1 MSRRRGGRGL
11 PAAALPAIALPPS
24 TLPAAALP
32 AIVLLAAALAFAVA
46 AALAGCGG
54 DVSPGDSPD
63 PAATAAMADP
73 SPAQA
78 VYLVGGSSARECL
91 ESNAAWGAAIRAAGG
106 PEVLAVD
113 LGESNQS
120 YSADRRLVQGM
131 PEGSLVL
138 IGVSL
143 GRYTSPP
150 PKALGDKPLDAEAR
164 AALAGE
170 VEIRHRYSEKKIQTD
185 ERKGEIL
192 DLWLAERYELYRRN
206 YEANH
211 EELQRLFRA
220 CRDRGL
226 RVALLELPLNL
237 EFMGDR
243 LDTLRSRYRQDCRRL
258 AATAGVPFLSFV
270 EEVGLRNTEFYDL
283 AHLVEPGREKWQARL
298 SEEVVALLHA
308 SP

>member
-1 MSRRRGGRGL
+1 ML
-11 PAAALPAIALPPS
+11 
-24 TLPAAALP
+24 
-32 AIVLLAAALAFAVA
+32 LLAAALGLAL

-54 DVSPGDSPD
+54 GDSAPGSAASSPAAAPEPGASPD
-63 PAATAAMADP
+63 PVTTAAAGDP
-73 SPAQA
+73 LPPGTQA

-91 ESNAAWGAAIRAAGG
+91 ESNGAWAAAIRAAGG

-113 LGESNQS
+113 LGATNQS
-120 YSADRRLVQGM
+120 YTADRRLVRGM
-131 PEGSLVL
+131 PKGSVVL

-150 PKALGDKPLDAEAR
+150 PRALGDKPLDAEAR

-170 VEIRHRYSEKKIQTD
+170 VDIRHRYSEKRIHSD

-211 EELQRLFRA
+211 EELERLVRA

-226 RVALLELPLNL
+226 RFALLELPVNL
-237 EFMGDR
+237 EFVGDR
-243 LDTLRSRYRQDCRRL
+243 LDAPRATYLEDCRRL
-258 AATAGVPFLSFV
+258 AAVNGVPFLSFV
-270 EEVGLRNTEFYDL
+270 EEVGLRNSEFYDL
-283 AHLVEPGREKWQARL
+283 MHLVEPGREKWQARL
-298 SEEVVALLHA
+298 SEEVVALLGE
-308 SP
+308 SR

>member
-1 MSRRRGGRGL
+1 VTRRPRRCTPPVAPALAALGVAALILAVSLAACGGGDAAPGVAASS
-11 PAAALPAIALPPS
+11 PAAASETGASPDSA
-24 TLPAAALP
+24 TT
-32 AIVLLAAALAFAVA
+32 VA
-46 AALAGCGG
+46 AG
-54 DVSPGDSPD
+54 D
-63 PAATAAMADP
+63 PAPGAP
-73 SPAQA
+73 A

-91 ESNAAWGAAIRAAGG
+91 ESNAAWAAAIRAAGG

-113 LGESNQS
+113 LGATNQS
-120 YSADRRLVQGM
+120 FSADRRLIQGM
-131 PEGSLVL
+131 PKGSVVL

-150 PKALGDKPLDAEAR
+150 PRKLGDKPLDAESR

-170 VEIRHRYSEKKIQTD
+170 VEIRHRYSEKRIHTD

-211 EELQRLFRA
+211 EELERLVRA

-226 RVALLELPLNL
+226 RVALLELPINL
-237 EFMGDR
+237 EFVGDR
-243 LDTLRSRYRQDCRRL
+243 LDAPRATYLEDCRRL
-258 AATAGVPFLSFV
+258 AAVNGVPFLSFV

-283 AHLVEPGREKWQARL
+283 MHLVEPGREKWQARL
-298 SEEVVALLHA
+298 AEEVVALLDA
-308 SP
+308 GR